1 MSEAGPA
8 RPASAAHA
16 AGWPRLAAA
25 QGGLR
30 RGLALKEASGGAAG
44 RSRSQLG
51 FDAGVPERRS
61 EDEPTPTPN
70 PDPNPDPNSDQAYL
84 SVDQKTSIVL
94 DASQEKK
101 LQLNFNVTLYH
112 LYACHHPRA
121 RTPDGTRHRVP
132 NPGRADRVPRLR
144 SATEACAPCLGQALP
159 LRHAR
164 YCRRHGYA
172 LPERESHIGLG

>member
-8 RPASAAHA
+8 RLASAAHA
-16 AGWPRLAAA
+16 AGWPRLAEAR
-25 QGGLR
+25 GSLR
-30 RGLALKEASGGAAG
+30 RGLALRGASGGAAG
-44 RSRSQLG
+44 RSLSPLA

-112 LYACHHPRA
+112 LYAGHLVRVRVRVRVRTRA
-121 RTPDGTRHRVP
+121 RTPDAQTGC
-132 NPGRADRVPRLR
+132 RA
-144 SATEACAPCLGQALP
+144 CALP
-159 LRHAR
+159 LTRVRLALGR
-164 YCRRHGYA
+164 PCRFATLDIVDVMGTHFQNVRA
-172 LPERESHIGLG
+172 I